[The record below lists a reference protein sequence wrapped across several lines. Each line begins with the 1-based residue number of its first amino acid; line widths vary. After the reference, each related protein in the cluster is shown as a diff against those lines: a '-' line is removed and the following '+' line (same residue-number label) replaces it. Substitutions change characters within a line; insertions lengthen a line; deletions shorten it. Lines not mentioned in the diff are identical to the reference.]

1 MTQVPT
7 LWNVADAG
15 TKPLASK
22 RIQMLLR
29 CIGMARAEGG
39 QTIGQE
45 EYEVQFQKYSSG
57 KQINALAKNIARVIV
72 FMGLEPLQGATAM
85 PLGESDIYGTNSQR
99 TIEPNHVQSEGYS
112 WMFIMM
118 CSILILAVLAFWG
131 WVCKRANDA
140 YTSFDH
146 VYTQYAIM
154 SSAVTILERKVAQ
167 METDLRRLR
176 EGHTELSGEI
186 EMVSDS
192 TENIQWGLTNMGGY
206 TNFHGL
212 TPMPMQRQQIYGLER
227 ANLIAAR
234 TMGMQRYLNVVRT
247 QNQGIVDGG
256 DDTDMEQHAQ
266 ETAEEEA
273 PVFDCPIEPDDTPE
287 LSHVTMTLRNEL
299 NDSLRREQW
308 SDAAAFQNCVM
319 R

>member
-1 MTQVPT
+1 
-7 LWNVADAG
+7 
-15 TKPLASK
+15 
-22 RIQMLLR
+22 
-29 CIGMARAEGG
+29 
-39 QTIGQE
+39 
-45 EYEVQFQKYSSG
+45 
-57 KQINALAKNIARVIV
+57 
-72 FMGLEPLQGATAM
+72 
-85 PLGESDIYGTNSQR
+85 
-99 TIEPNHVQSEGYS
+99 
-112 WMFIMM
+112 
-118 CSILILAVLAFWG
+118 
-131 WVCKRANDA
+131 
-140 YTSFDH
+140 
-146 VYTQYAIM
+146 M
-154 SSAVTILERKVAQ
+154 SSAVTILEKKVAQ

-192 TENIQWGLTNMGGY
+192 TENIQWGLINMGGC

-227 ANLIAAR
+227 AN

-247 QNQGIVDGG
+247 PNQGIVHGV

-273 PVFDCPIEPDDTPE
+273 PVFDRPIEPDDTPE
-287 LSHVTMTLRNEL
+287 LSQVTMTLRNEL

>member
-1 MTQVPT
+1 MHYRAQSC
-7 LWNVADAG
+7 
-15 TKPLASK
+15 SK
-22 RIQMLLR
+22 RALLLDVHHD
-29 CIGMARAEGG
+29 
-39 QTIGQE
+39 
-45 EYEVQFQKYSSG
+45 VQHFDFGSG
-57 KQINALAKNIARVIV
+57 
-72 FMGLEPLQGATAM
+72 
-85 PLGESDIYGTNSQR
+85 
-99 TIEPNHVQSEGYS
+99 
-112 WMFIMM
+112 
-118 CSILILAVLAFWG
+118 G

-206 TNFHGL
+206 TTFHGL

-247 QNQGIVDGG
+247 QNQGIVHGG
-256 DDTDMEQHAQ
+256 TWIRLWLKLEKKKI
-266 ETAEEEA
+266 
-273 PVFDCPIEPDDTPE
+273 V
-287 LSHVTMTLRNEL
+287 SMTKQSTQGILQ
-299 NDSLRREQW
+299 SLHR
-308 SDAAAFQNCVM
+308 SP
-319 R
+319 